1 MEQKPMITVIYL
13 YIAVL
18 AQSGEAH
25 RTIGVPQPT
34 TAACLELKKKVD
46 VQLEAETH
54 VADPDNAKAYV
65 TVCVPMILKTP
76 SV

>member
-1 MEQKPMITVIYL
+1 MEPTMITVIYL

-25 RTIGVPQPT
+25 RTIGVPFPT
-34 TAACLELKKKVD
+34 AEACQELKKHVD
-46 VQLEAETH
+46 VLLEKETH
-54 VADPDNAKAYV
+54 EKDPDNAKAFV
-65 TVCVPMILKTP
+65 TICVPMVLRFP